1 MRSGNTKVLVVFVDA
16 LGPQQLERFGDR
28 LAGLKHRKPLGGVLG
43 YSSGALAT
51 ILTGA
56 APAAHG
62 RMCLFTASPPGRK
75 SILAPLSWLGLL
87 PKILHERA
95 ALRRLVGRALSKVEG
110 LTGYVALHRVPP
122 EAFEW
127 LDIPERDDLF
137 QAPDVGGVPTF
148 LAEARRAGLSVF
160 AAPWQLPEQERWA
173 LSIETLARGDI
184 DLAFLYATELDA
196 ALHMGGNDGRQAA
209 AAIER
214 IGANI
219 ERARDA
225 MRRGGGDV
233 VTLLIGDHGMADV
246 RTFVDPRPFTEKGS
260 ARAFVDST
268 MMRFWGDDAS
278 LDHARAALE
287 RGRIPGTWLDTAA
300 LKERNAPTAG
310 DPYGRAMFLL
320 DEGVIFAPSFV
331 GGRVRGMHGYDVS
344 SKSAR
349 AALASDAEIPEGCS
363 NIADLAGLIRGR
375 LGVAA

>member
-1 MRSGNTKVLVVFVDA
+1 MGSGFTKVLVVFVDA
-16 LGPQQLERFGDR
+16 LGPQQLARFGDR
-28 LAGLKHRKPLGGVLG
+28 LSGLSHQKPLSGVLG

-56 APAAHG
+56 PPAAHG

-75 SILAPLSWLGLL
+75 SILTPLAWLGLL

-95 ALRRLVGRALSKVEG
+95 SLRRLVARVLSAAEG

-122 EAFEW
+122 EAFRW

-137 QAPDVGGVPTF
+137 QARDVGGVPTF
-148 LAEARRAGLSVF
+148 LAAARRAGLSVF
-160 AAPWQLPEQERWA
+160 AAPWQVPEEPRWR
-173 LSIETLARGDI
+173 LSIETLERGGI

-209 AAIER
+209 EAIER
-214 IGANI
+214 IGTNI

-225 MRRGGGDV
+225 MRRDGGDV
-233 VTLLIGDHGMADV
+233 VTLVIGDHGMADV
-246 RTFVDPRPFTEKGS
+246 HTFVDPRPFVAKGS
-260 ARAFVDST
+260 ARVFVDST

-278 LDHARAALE
+278 LQKARASLE
-287 RGRIPGTWLDTAA
+287 RARLPGSWLDTAA
-300 LKERNAPTAG
+300 LNEREAPTAG

-320 DEGVIFAPSFV
+320 DEGAIFAPSFV
-331 GGRVRGMHGYDVS
+331 GGRVRGMHGYDVGS
-344 SKSAR
+344 RSAR

-363 NIADLAGLIRGR
+363 NIADLAAIIRDR

>member
-1 MRSGNTKVLVVFVDA
+1 MGSANRKVLVVFVDA
-16 LGPQQLERFGDR
+16 LGPRQLERFGER
-28 LAGLKHRKPLGGVLG
+28 LSGLKHRRSLGGVLG

-75 SILAPLSWLGLL
+75 SVLAPLAWLGLL

-95 ALRRLVGRALSKVEG
+95 ALRRLVGRALSVAEG

-122 EAFEW
+122 EAFQW

-148 LAEARRAGLSVF
+148 LAAARRAGLSVF

-173 LSIETLARGDI
+173 LSIETLERGDM

-214 IGANI
+214 IGSNI

-233 VTLLIGDHGMADV
+233 VTLVIGDHGMADV
-246 RTFVDPRPFTEKGS
+246 RTFVDPRPFVAKGS
-260 ARAFVDST
+260 GRVFVDST

-278 LDHARAALE
+278 LDRARASLE
-287 RGRIPGTWLDTAA
+287 RARIPGTWLDTAA
-300 LKERNAPTAG
+300 LQEREAPTEG

-320 DEGVIFAPSFV
+320 DEGAIFAPSFV

-344 SKSAR
+344 SASAC
-349 AALASDAEIPEGCS
+349 AALASDTELPEGCS
-363 NIADLAGLIRGR
+363 KIADLAGVIRER